1 MLYTYALV
9 PLCSPLLIASIVVL
23 ILVISHTGI
32 ISGQLQA
39 QTIGVNITSPERGK
53 TIPVNSSLTVSGKST
68 DNPFDEI
75 CRVSVIVNSVRPYQ
89 PATANGSIGQASDYS
104 KWFFILSPNY
114 TSIKEGINEI
124 TARLSCLPSIT
135 TGNNL
140 TKWYSVNVTGV
151 TVDQNATAAATT
163 TPTITTSPT
172 QTLIPNQEQGQLATT
187 PTITTSPTQTLIPN
201 QEQGQLAQPPSQL
214 QPPTTL
220 TPTPQ
225 GLPIDNLPIQ
235 ESMQG
240 GNEPDIIEGTLF
252 ADNIDGENGDDRVQG
267 SSGDDTITG
276 GNGDDYLQGDEGNDN
291 VRGVNG
297 DDMLFGGS
305 GDDALDGGNGADNF
319 SCGSGTDTILD
330 FSSFQDDVKSA
341 DCEIS

>member
-9 PLCSPLLIASIVVL
+9 PLCLPLLIASIVVL

-32 ISGQLQA
+32 IFGQLQA

-75 CRVSVIVNSVRPYQ
+75 CQVSVIVNSVRPYQ

-163 TPTITTSPT
+163 TPTITTSP
-172 QTLIPNQEQGQLATT
+172 P
-187 PTITTSPTQTLIPN
+187 QTLIPN

-291 VRGVNG
+291 LRGVNG

>member
-75 CRVSVIVNSVRPYQ
+75 CQVSVIVNSVRPYQ

-151 TVDQNATAAATT
+151 AVDQNATAAATT
-163 TPTITTSPT
+163 TPTI
-172 QTLIPNQEQGQLATT
+172 I
-187 PTITTSPTQTLIPN
+187 TSPTQTLIPN

-225 GLPIDNLPIQ
+225 GLPIDNLPVQ

>member
-9 PLCSPLLIASIVVL
+9 PLCLPLLIASIVIL
-23 ILVISHTGI
+23 ILVISHTSI
-32 ISGQLQA
+32 ISGQFQT

-53 TIPVNSSLTVSGKST
+53 TIPVNNSLTVSGKST

-75 CRVSVIVNSVRPYQ
+75 CQVSVIVNSVRPYQ
-89 PATANGSIGQASDYS
+89 PATANGSIGQTSDYS
-104 KWFFILSPNY
+104 RWFFILSPNY

-124 TARLSCLPSIT
+124 TARLSCLPSTT

-151 TVDQNATAAATT
+151 TVDQNTTA
-163 TPTITTSPT
+163 TPTPTPTTTTSPS
-172 QTLIPNQEQGQLATT
+172 QTLIPNQEK
-187 PTITTSPTQTLIPN
+187 
-201 QEQGQLAQPPSQL
+201 GQLAQPPSQL

-240 GNEPDIIEGTLF
+240 GNELDIIEGTLF

>member
-9 PLCSPLLIASIVVL
+9 PLCLPLLIASIVVL
-23 ILVISHTGI
+23 ILVISHIGI

-75 CRVSVIVNSVRPYQ
+75 CQVSVIVNSVRPYQ

-163 TPTITTSPT
+163 TPTTTTSP
-172 QTLIPNQEQGQLATT
+172 
-187 PTITTSPTQTLIPN
+187 SQTLIPN

-220 TPTPQ
+220 TPSPQ

-291 VRGVNG
+291 LRGVNG

>member
-1 MLYTYALV
+1 MLYTYAHV

-32 ISGQLQA
+32 IFGQLQA

-75 CRVSVIVNSVRPYQ
+75 CHVSVIVNSVRPYQ
-89 PATANGSIGQASDYS
+89 PATADGRGQVSDYS

-140 TKWYSVNVTGV
+140 TKWYSVNVTGI

-163 TPTITTSPT
+163 TPTITTSP
-172 QTLIPNQEQGQLATT
+172 P
-187 PTITTSPTQTLIPN
+187 QTLIPN

-291 VRGVNG
+291 LRGVNG

>member
-75 CRVSVIVNSVRPYQ
+75 CQVSVIVNSVRPYQ

-163 TPTITTSPT
+163 TPTITTSLP
-172 QTLIPNQEQGQLATT
+172 P
-187 PTITTSPTQTLIPN
+187 QTLIPN

-291 VRGVNG
+291 LRGVNG

>member
-9 PLCSPLLIASIVVL
+9 PLCLPLLIANIVIL
-23 ILVISHTGI
+23 ILVISHTSI

-68 DNPFDEI
+68 DSPFDEI
-75 CRVSVIVNSVRPYQ
+75 CQVSVIVNSVRPYQ
-89 PATANGSIGQASDYS
+89 PATANGSIGQANDYS
-104 KWFFILSPNY
+104 KWFFILNPNY

-151 TVDQNATAAATT
+151 TVDQNATSAATT
-163 TPTITTSPT
+163 TPTTTTSPS
-172 QTLIPNQEQGQLATT
+172 QMIPNQEQEQLV
-187 PTITTSPTQTLIPN
+187 
-201 QEQGQLAQPPSQL
+201 QPPSQL

-220 TPTPQ
+220 TPSQ
-225 GLPIDNLPIQ
+225 QELPIDNLPIQ

-267 SSGDDTITG
+267 SGGDDTITG
-276 GNGDDYLQGDEGNDN
+276 GNGNDYLQGDEGNDN
-291 VRGVNG
+291 LRGVNG

>member
-9 PLCSPLLIASIVVL
+9 PLCLPLLIASIVVL
-23 ILVISHTGI
+23 ILVISNTAI

-75 CRVSVIVNSVRPYQ
+75 CQVSVIVNSVRPYQ

-104 KWFFILSPNY
+104 RWFFILNPNY

-151 TVDQNATAAATT
+151 TVDQNATAPATT
-163 TPTITTSPT
+163 TPTTTTSP
-172 QTLIPNQEQGQLATT
+172 
-187 PTITTSPTQTLIPN
+187 SQTLIPN

-220 TPTPQ
+220 TPSPQ

-291 VRGVNG
+291 LRGVNG

>member
-9 PLCSPLLIASIVVL
+9 PLCLPLLIASIVVL

-75 CRVSVIVNSVRPYQ
+75 CQVSVIVNSVRPYQ

-163 TPTITTSPT
+163 TPTITTSP
-172 QTLIPNQEQGQLATT
+172 P
-187 PTITTSPTQTLIPN
+187 QTLIPN

-220 TPTPQ
+220 TPSPQ

-235 ESMQG
+235 ESIQG

-291 VRGVNG
+291 LRGVNG

>member
-9 PLCSPLLIASIVVL
+9 PLCLPLLIASIVVL

-75 CRVSVIVNSVRPYQ
+75 CQVSVIVNSVRPYQ

-163 TPTITTSPT
+163 TPTITTSP
-172 QTLIPNQEQGQLATT
+172 
-187 PTITTSPTQTLIPN
+187 SQTLIPN

-220 TPTPQ
+220 TPSPQ

>member
-9 PLCSPLLIASIVVL
+9 PLCLPLLIVSIVVL
-23 ILVISHTGI
+23 ILVISNTGI

-75 CRVSVIVNSVRPYQ
+75 CQVSVIVNSERPYQ

-104 KWFFILSPNY
+104 RWFFILSPNY

-151 TVDQNATAAATT
+151 TVDQNATAAATA
-163 TPTITTSPT
+163 TPTVTTSP
-172 QTLIPNQEQGQLATT
+172 
-187 PTITTSPTQTLIPN
+187 SQTLIPN

-220 TPTPQ
+220 TPSPQ

-291 VRGVNG
+291 LRGVNG

-330 FSSFQDDVKSA
+330 FSSFQGDVKSA

>member
-9 PLCSPLLIASIVVL
+9 PLCLPLLIASIVVL

-75 CRVSVIVNSVRPYQ
+75 CQVSVIVNSVRPYQ

-163 TPTITTSPT
+163 TPTTTTSP
-172 QTLIPNQEQGQLATT
+172 
-187 PTITTSPTQTLIPN
+187 SQTLIPN

-220 TPTPQ
+220 TPSPQ

-291 VRGVNG
+291 LRGVNG

>member
-9 PLCSPLLIASIVVL
+9 PLCLPLLIVSIVVL
-23 ILVISHTGI
+23 ILIISHTGI

-75 CRVSVIVNSVRPYQ
+75 CHVSVIVNSVRPYQ

-140 TKWYSVNVTGV
+140 TKWYSVNITGV

-163 TPTITTSPT
+163 TPTITTSP
-172 QTLIPNQEQGQLATT
+172 P
-187 PTITTSPTQTLIPN
+187 QTLIPN

-220 TPTPQ
+220 TPSPQ

-291 VRGVNG
+291 LRGVNG

>member
-9 PLCSPLLIASIVVL
+9 SLYLPLLIASIVIL
-23 ILVISHTGI
+23 ILAISHTGI

-75 CRVSVIVNSVRPYQ
+75 CQVSVIVNSVRPYQ

-163 TPTITTSPT
+163 TPTVTTSP
-172 QTLIPNQEQGQLATT
+172 
-187 PTITTSPTQTLIPN
+187 SQTLIPN

-220 TPTPQ
+220 TPSPQ

-291 VRGVNG
+291 LRGVNG

>member
-32 ISGQLQA
+32 IFGQLQA

-75 CRVSVIVNSVRPYQ
+75 CQVSVIVNSVRPYQ

-151 TVDQNATAAATT
+151 AVDQNATAAAT
-163 TPTITTSPT
+163 
-172 QTLIPNQEQGQLATT
+172 TT

>member
-75 CRVSVIVNSVRPYQ
+75 CQVSVIVNSVRPYQ

-151 TVDQNATAAATT
+151 AVDQNATAAAT
-163 TPTITTSPT
+163 
-172 QTLIPNQEQGQLATT
+172 TT

-225 GLPIDNLPIQ
+225 GLPIDNLPVQ

>member
-9 PLCSPLLIASIVVL
+9 PLCLPLLIASIVVL

-75 CRVSVIVNSVRPYQ
+75 CQVSVIVNSVRPYQ

-151 TVDQNATAAATT
+151 TVDQNATAAAT
-163 TPTITTSPT
+163 
-172 QTLIPNQEQGQLATT
+172 TT

>member
-9 PLCSPLLIASIVVL
+9 PLCLPLLIASIVVL

-75 CRVSVIVNSVRPYQ
+75 CQVSVIVNSVRPYQ

-163 TPTITTSPT
+163 TPTITTSP
-172 QTLIPNQEQGQLATT
+172 P
-187 PTITTSPTQTLIPN
+187 QTLIPN

-220 TPTPQ
+220 TPSPQ

-291 VRGVNG
+291 LRGVNG

>member
-9 PLCSPLLIASIVVL
+9 PLCLPLLIASIVVL
-23 ILVISHTGI
+23 ILVISHTSI

-75 CRVSVIVNSVRPYQ
+75 CQVSVIVNSVRPYQ

-163 TPTITTSPT
+163 TPTITTSP
-172 QTLIPNQEQGQLATT
+172 P
-187 PTITTSPTQTLIPN
+187 QTLIPN

-291 VRGVNG
+291 LRGVNG

>member
-9 PLCSPLLIASIVVL
+9 PLCLPLLIASIVVL
-23 ILVISHTGI
+23 ILVISNTAI

-75 CRVSVIVNSVRPYQ
+75 CQVSVIVNSVRPYQ
-89 PATANGSIGQASDYS
+89 SATANGSIGQASDYS

-151 TVDQNATAAATT
+151 TVDQNATAPATT
-163 TPTITTSPT
+163 TPTTTTSP
-172 QTLIPNQEQGQLATT
+172 
-187 PTITTSPTQTLIPN
+187 SQTLIPN

-220 TPTPQ
+220 TPSPQ
-225 GLPIDNLPIQ
+225 GLPIDNLPLQ

-252 ADNIDGENGDDRVQG
+252 ADNIDGENGNDRVQG

-291 VRGVNG
+291 LRGVNG

-330 FSSFQDDVKSA
+330 FSSFQNDVKSA
-341 DCEIS
+341 DCEIP

>member
-9 PLCSPLLIASIVVL
+9 PLCLPLLIASIVVL

-104 KWFFILSPNY
+104 KWFFILNPNY

-151 TVDQNATAAATT
+151 TVDQNATAAAT
-163 TPTITTSPT
+163 
-172 QTLIPNQEQGQLATT
+172 TT

-291 VRGVNG
+291 LRGVNG

>member
-9 PLCSPLLIASIVVL
+9 PLCLPLLIASIVVL
-23 ILVISHTGI
+23 ILVISHTDI

-75 CRVSVIVNSVRPYQ
+75 CQVSVIVNSERPYQ

-163 TPTITTSPT
+163 TPTITTSP
-172 QTLIPNQEQGQLATT
+172 
-187 PTITTSPTQTLIPN
+187 SQTLIPN

-220 TPTPQ
+220 TPSPQ

-291 VRGVNG
+291 LRGVNG

>member
-9 PLCSPLLIASIVVL
+9 PLCLPLLIVSIVVL
-23 ILVISHTGI
+23 ILVISNTGI

-75 CRVSVIVNSVRPYQ
+75 CHVSVIVNSVRPYQ

-163 TPTITTSPT
+163 TPTITTSP
-172 QTLIPNQEQGQLATT
+172 
-187 PTITTSPTQTLIPN
+187 SQTLIPN

-220 TPTPQ
+220 TPSPQ

-291 VRGVNG
+291 LRGVNG

>member
-9 PLCSPLLIASIVVL
+9 PLCLPLLIASIVIL

-39 QTIGVNITSPERGK
+39 QTRGVNITSPERGK

-75 CRVSVIVNSVRPYQ
+75 CQVSVIVNSVRPYQ

-104 KWFFILSPNY
+104 RWFFILNPNY

-163 TPTITTSPT
+163 TPTITTSP
-172 QTLIPNQEQGQLATT
+172 P
-187 PTITTSPTQTLIPN
+187 QTLIPN

-220 TPTPQ
+220 TPSPQ

-291 VRGVNG
+291 LRGVNG

>member
-9 PLCSPLLIASIVVL
+9 PLCLPLLIASIVVL
-23 ILVISHTGI
+23 ILVISNTAI

-75 CRVSVIVNSVRPYQ
+75 CQVSVIVNSVRPYQ

-104 KWFFILSPNY
+104 RWFFILNPNY

-163 TPTITTSPT
+163 TPTTTTSP
-172 QTLIPNQEQGQLATT
+172 
-187 PTITTSPTQTLIPN
+187 SQTLIPN

-291 VRGVNG
+291 LRGVNG

>member
-9 PLCSPLLIASIVVL
+9 PLCLPLLIASIVVL

-75 CRVSVIVNSVRPYQ
+75 CQVSVIVNSVRPYQ

-151 TVDQNATAAATT
+151 AVDQNATAAAT
-163 TPTITTSPT
+163 
-172 QTLIPNQEQGQLATT
+172 TT

>member
-9 PLCSPLLIASIVVL
+9 PLCLPLLIASIVVL

-75 CRVSVIVNSVRPYQ
+75 CQVSVIVNSVRPYQ

-151 TVDQNATAAATT
+151 TVDQNATATATT
-163 TPTITTSPT
+163 TPTITTSP
-172 QTLIPNQEQGQLATT
+172 P
-187 PTITTSPTQTLIPN
+187 QTLIPN

-220 TPTPQ
+220 TPSPQ

-291 VRGVNG
+291 LRGVNG

>member
-1 MLYTYALV
+1 MLYAYALV
-9 PLCSPLLIASIVVL
+9 PLCLPLLIASIVVL
-23 ILVISHTGI
+23 ILVISHTDI

-75 CRVSVIVNSVRPYQ
+75 CQVSVIVNSVRPYQ

-163 TPTITTSPT
+163 IPTITTSP
-172 QTLIPNQEQGQLATT
+172 
-187 PTITTSPTQTLIPN
+187 SQTLIPN

-220 TPTPQ
+220 TPSPQ

-291 VRGVNG
+291 LRGVNG

>member
-75 CRVSVIVNSVRPYQ
+75 CQVSVIVNSVRPYQ

-151 TVDQNATAAATT
+151 AVDQNATAAATT

-172 QTLIPNQEQGQLATT
+172 QTLIPNQEQR
-187 PTITTSPTQTLIPN
+187 
-201 QEQGQLAQPPSQL
+201 QLAQPPSQL

-276 GNGDDYLQGDEGNDN
+276 GNGDDIFREMR
-291 VRGVNG
+291 V
-297 DDMLFGGS
+297 
-305 GDDALDGGNGADNF
+305 
-319 SCGSGTDTILD
+319 TTT
-330 FSSFQDDVKSA
+330 
-341 DCEIS
+341 

>member
-9 PLCSPLLIASIVVL
+9 PLCLPLLIASIVVL

-75 CRVSVIVNSVRPYQ
+75 CQVSVIVNSIRPYQ

-163 TPTITTSPT
+163 TPTITTSP
-172 QTLIPNQEQGQLATT
+172 P
-187 PTITTSPTQTLIPN
+187 QTLIPN

-220 TPTPQ
+220 TPSPQ

-291 VRGVNG
+291 LRGVNG

>member
-9 PLCSPLLIASIVVL
+9 PLCLPLLIASIVVL
-23 ILVISHTGI
+23 ILVISHIGI

-39 QTIGVNITSPERGK
+39 QTMGVNITSPERGK

-75 CRVSVIVNSVRPYQ
+75 CHVSVIVNSVRPYQ
-89 PATANGSIGQASDYS
+89 PATADGSIGQASDYS
-104 KWFFILSPNY
+104 KWFFTLSPNY

-163 TPTITTSPT
+163 TPTITTSP
-172 QTLIPNQEQGQLATT
+172 
-187 PTITTSPTQTLIPN
+187 SQTLIPN

-220 TPTPQ
+220 TPSPQ

-291 VRGVNG
+291 LRGVNG

>member
-32 ISGQLQA
+32 ISGQLQT

-75 CRVSVIVNSVRPYQ
+75 CQVSVIVNSVRPYQ

-151 TVDQNATAAATT
+151 TVDQNATAAAT
-163 TPTITTSPT
+163 
-172 QTLIPNQEQGQLATT
+172 TT

>member
-75 CRVSVIVNSVRPYQ
+75 CQVSVIVNSVRPYQ

-172 QTLIPNQEQGQLATT
+172 QTLIPNQEQGQLA
-187 PTITTSPTQTLIPN
+187 
-201 QEQGQLAQPPSQL
+201 QPPSQL

-291 VRGVNG
+291 LRGVNG

>member
-75 CRVSVIVNSVRPYQ
+75 CQVSVIVNSVRPYQ

-151 TVDQNATAAATT
+151 TVDQNATAASTT
-163 TPTITTSPT
+163 TPTITTLP
-172 QTLIPNQEQGQLATT
+172 P
-187 PTITTSPTQTLIPN
+187 QTLIPN

-220 TPTPQ
+220 TPSPQ

-291 VRGVNG
+291 LRGVNG

>member
-75 CRVSVIVNSVRPYQ
+75 CQVSVIVNSVRPYQ

-172 QTLIPNQEQGQLATT
+172 QTLM
-187 PTITTSPTQTLIPN
+187 PN

-330 FSSFQDDVKSA
+330 FSSFQDDVKSV

>member
-9 PLCSPLLIASIVVL
+9 PLCLPLLIVSIVVL
-23 ILVISHTGI
+23 ILVISHTSI

-75 CRVSVIVNSVRPYQ
+75 CQVSVIVNSVRPYQ

-140 TKWYSVNVTGV
+140 TRWYSVNVTGV

-163 TPTITTSPT
+163 TPTITTSP
-172 QTLIPNQEQGQLATT
+172 P
-187 PTITTSPTQTLIPN
+187 QTLIPN

-220 TPTPQ
+220 TPSPQ

-291 VRGVNG
+291 LRGVNG